1 MLASLEESPM
11 SSMLPAVIA
20 MVVLLP
26 SLENRQDRANF
37 TGTWTMVAERSES
50 PEQTPPVNSIVLD
63 ITHSDTAL
71 SVNATRDGKATATS
85 YPVDNTRN
93 PAAGTVGAGTTRA
106 YWEGRRLVAW
116 RAGNVQGQTVSIKET
131 YELNPDASELTVE
144 TTVEI
149 QHGYTMKGA
158 KNYASSRDVFKK
170 AR

>member
-1 MLASLEESPM
+1 MGPV
-11 SSMLPAVIA
+11 SSVVLA

-26 SLENRQDRANF
+26 PLASGQDRANF
-37 TGTWTMVAERSES
+37 TGTWTMVPDRSES
-50 PEQTPPVNSIVLD
+50 PEQTPPVNSIVLE

-71 SVNATRDGKATATS
+71 NVNANRDGKTTTTS
-85 YPVDNTRN
+85 YPIDNTRS

-131 YELNPDASELTVE
+131 YELNADASELIVE

-158 KNYASSRDVFKK
+158 KNYASSKDVFRKK
-170 AR
+170 

>member
-1 MLASLEESPM
+1 MSPV
-11 SSMLPAVIA
+11 SSVVLA
-20 MVVLLP
+20 MVVLLSP
-26 SLENRQDRANF
+26 LANGQDRANF
-37 TGTWTMVAERSES
+37 TGTWTMVPERSES

-71 SVNATRDGKATATS
+71 NVNANRDGKTTATS
-85 YPVDNTRN
+85 YPVDNTRS

-106 YWEGRRLVAW
+106 YWEGRRLAAW

-131 YELNPDASELTVE
+131 YELNADASELIVE

-158 KNYASSRDVFKK
+158 KNYASSKDVFRKK
-170 AR
+170 

>member
-1 MLASLEESPM
+1 MRSI
-11 SSMLPAVIA
+11 LPAVIA

-26 SLENRQDRANF
+26 PLAHGQDRANF
-37 TGTWTMVAERSES
+37 TGTWAMVPDRSES

-71 SVNATRDGKATATS
+71 NVNANRDGKTTTTS
-85 YPVDNTRN
+85 YPIDNTRN

-131 YELNPDASELTVE
+131 YELSSDASELIVE

-158 KNYASSRDVFKK
+158 KNYASSKDVFTKK
-170 AR
+170 

>member
-1 MLASLEESPM
+1 MSPV
-11 SSMLPAVIA
+11 SSVVLA

-26 SLENRQDRANF
+26 PLANGQDRANL
-37 TGTWTMVAERSES
+37 TGTWTMVPDRSES
-50 PEQTPPVNSIVLD
+50 PEQTPPVNSIVLE
-63 ITHSDTAL
+63 IAHSDAAL
-71 SVNATRDGKATATS
+71 NVNANRDGKTTATS
-85 YPVDNTRN
+85 YPIDNTRT

-131 YELNPDASELTVE
+131 YELSSDASELIVE

-158 KNYASSRDVFKK
+158 KNYASSKDVFTKK
-170 AR
+170 

>member
-1 MLASLEESPM
+1 M

-20 MVVLLP
+20 VVMLLP
-26 SLENRQDRANF
+26 PLAYGQDRANF
-37 TGTWTMVAERSES
+37 TGTWTMVSDRSES
-50 PEQTPPVNSIVLD
+50 PEQTPPINSIVLD
-63 ITHSDTAL
+63 ITHSDAAL
-71 SVNATRDGKATATS
+71 NVNANRDGKTTTTS

-131 YELNPDASELTVE
+131 YELNPDATELVVE
-144 TTVEI
+144 TTIEV

-158 KNYASSRDVFKK
+158 KNYASSRDVFTKK
-170 AR
+170 

>member
-1 MLASLEESPM
+1 MSPVSSVVLAM
-11 SSMLPAVIA
+11 A
-20 MVVLLP
+20 VLLP
-26 SLENRQDRANF
+26 PLAIGQDRANF
-37 TGTWTMVAERSES
+37 TGTWAMVPDRSES

-71 SVNATRDGKATATS
+71 NVNANRDGKTTTTS
-85 YPVDNTRN
+85 YPIDNTRS

-131 YELNPDASELTVE
+131 YELSSDASELIVE

-158 KNYASSRDVFKK
+158 KNYASSKDVFTKK
-170 AR
+170 